1 MSQKCFR
8 RDFKSSYLKKIK
20 NKKFKN
26 RFGLKKENQA

>member
-1 MSQKCFR
+1 MFQEGFQVII
-8 RDFKSSYLKKIK
+8 FKKIK